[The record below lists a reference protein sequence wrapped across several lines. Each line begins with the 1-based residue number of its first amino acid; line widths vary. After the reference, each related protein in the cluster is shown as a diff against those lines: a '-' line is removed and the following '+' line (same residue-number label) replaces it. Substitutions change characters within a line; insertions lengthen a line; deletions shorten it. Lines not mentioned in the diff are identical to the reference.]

1 MQSDKAAF
9 KPSDKVTRE
18 NIKEMVANFY
28 AKVREH
34 RNLSPIFKKFIGK
47 SETAWDEH
55 IELIADFWATRIIN
69 DGGYEGRPL
78 FKHIK
83 MPHFPRERFTDWLAL
98 FESALSEAY
107 TPQAAEPF
115 LAMARGMAQRFQSV
129 MYDGVRVEDLPPP
142 QHKK

>member
-1 MQSDKAAF
+1 MQNDKAV

-34 RNLSPIFKKFIGK
+34 RDLSHIFKKFIGK
-47 SETAWDEH
+47 SEAAWDEH

-69 DGGYEGRPL
+69 DGKYEGRPL

-83 MPHFPRERFTDWLAL
+83 MPHFPRERFADWLAL

-115 LAMARGMAQRFQSV
+115 LAMARGMAERFQSV
-129 MYDGVRVEDLPPP
+129 MYEGVRVEDLPPP